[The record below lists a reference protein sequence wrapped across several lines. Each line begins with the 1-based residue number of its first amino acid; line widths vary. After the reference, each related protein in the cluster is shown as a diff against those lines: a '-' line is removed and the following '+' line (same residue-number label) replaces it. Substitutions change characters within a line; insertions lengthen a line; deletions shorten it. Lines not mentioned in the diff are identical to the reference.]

1 MNVSLYPLRNTYSLR
16 VILLLTLCGELLT
29 ATSSC
34 RVIKDLTGNDPNLKK
49 VGDLW
54 SDVPRMD
61 GLTSSEADI
70 PLFVKILM
78 RTALNNLY
86 RLNKE
91 GEDKTP
97 AKGDWAVFSTAKSL
111 DDVKDFY
118 TNDRMTG
125 FGNWEASQKSTC
137 VNGKDQGFSGVA
149 CVFKKVQNNLET
161 GLLIVGVPDE
171 QKKQTNVFFVRVES
185 PETTSTN
192 TNHNKR

>member
-1 MNVSLYPLRNTYSLR
+1 MNVASNPLRNGPSLR
-16 VILLLTLCGELLT
+16 LILSLTLFVALLI

-34 RVIKDLTGNDPNLKK
+34 RVINTLTGNDPNLKK

-61 GLTSSEADI
+61 GLTSSEADM
-70 PLFVKILM
+70 PVFVRLMM

-97 AKGDWAVFSTAKSL
+97 AKGDWAVFSTTKSA
-111 DDVKDFY
+111 DEVKNFY
-118 TNDRMTG
+118 TNDRMTS
-125 FGNWEASQKSTC
+125 FGNWEASKNSTC
-137 VNGKDQGFSGVA
+137 VDGKDQGFSGVA
-149 CVFKKVQNNLET
+149 CVFNKVQNNLGT
-161 GLLIVGVPDE
+161 GLLIVAVPHE
-171 QKKQTNVFFVRVES
+171 QKKQTEVFFVRVES